1 MTPVIQVFLRASC
14 HHTPITI
21 SKSPVCADFK
31 SGPAALRAS
40 DSLVPFKLTDD
51 YGLPRTEHTVP
62 LVSNI
67 IYNFLTAG
75 NK

>member
-1 MTPVIQVFLRASC
+1 M
-14 HHTPITI
+14 
-21 SKSPVCADFK
+21 
-31 SGPAALRAS
+31 LRAS
-40 DSLVPFKLTDD
+40 DSLVPFKLTDE